1 MFPRINYSIDSIHI
15 IKIRRISLLVNIVFS
30 RYYIEMETHQ
40 IYNYMERINNLLRT
54 DSRQKIVEYGLQ
66 PIQLEA
72 LHYLSICNKYSD
84 TPKAVT
90 EYLGQTKG
98 TTSQTLNVL
107 EKKKYLIKQSDES
120 DKRVTHLKVTSLGL
134 EILEECIPTP
144 KFINACEQLS
154 ENTQTEVTEALNKL
168 LSSFIKTNDLQSF
181 GVCHSCRFHQVNK
194 DNDYFCGLVKESI
207 PMGEITKICR
217 EHEAIS

>member
-1 MFPRINYSIDSIHI
+1 
-15 IKIRRISLLVNIVFS
+15 
-30 RYYIEMETHQ
+30 MEANQ
-40 IYNYMERINNLLRT
+40 IYNYIERINNLLRT

-107 EKKKYLIKQSDES
+107 EKKKYLLKESDAD
-120 DKRVTHLKVTSLGL
+120 DKRVTHLIVTNLGL
-134 EILEECIPTP
+134 KILDECIPTP
-144 KFINACEQLS
+144 KFIRACEEIS
-154 ENTQTEVTEALNKL
+154 KDTQKEVVAALNKL
-168 LSSFIKTNDLQSF
+168 LLSFIQTNQIQTF
-181 GVCHSCRFHQVNK
+181 GVCSSCRFHQKNK
-194 DNDYFCGLVKESI
+194 DGSSFCGLVKEAISSLDT
-207 PMGEITKICR
+207 EKICR
-217 EHEAIS
+217 EHQAVEAA